1 MISEIRVKFFLL
13 RNLLFELVLS
23 IQNQLKHLDL
33 LLLVEDLFI
42 DSVQIG
48 NLFFNFIFQD
58 LEVIVLSLRLNS
70 NVFKFFLKFTFLL

>member
-42 DSVQIG
+42 DCVQIG